1 MTRQPGACAEQGIGV
16 GSTLLS
22 VDGVPLRGMGLE
34 DVKQL
39 TMGLVGT
46 HVCLRYRPPG
56 VHAEYPPIEKVLTR
70 LPASYTRA
78 AGFDSA
84 RSHVSHWTGAPSAE
98 PSRDQQNSTRRLQ
111 HADSR
116 PGSSTIDTFRSSVSS
131 WLTSMGVLTSARN
144 GTQDTGNVRLA
155 NSNDALA
162 TGTAGHSHRA
172 SQREAFLKEEDDEY
186 VSLPRGLIRHIADE
200 YR

>member
-1 MTRQPGACAEQGIGV
+1 MIRQAGACAEQGISV

-46 HVCLRYRPPG
+46 HVCVRYRPPG
-56 VHAEYPPIEKVLTR
+56 VHAEYPPIERVLTR
-70 LPASYTRA
+70 LPASYSRA
-78 AGFDSA
+78 AGFSTA
-84 RSHVSHWTGAPSAE
+84 RSHISHWSGASSVE
-98 PSRDQQNSTRRLQ
+98 PNRDQQNSTRKVQ

-116 PGSSTIDTFRSSVSS
+116 PESSSIDTFRSSVSS
-131 WLTSMGVLTSARN
+131 WFTNMGLLTSARN
-144 GTQDTGNVRLA
+144 GGQDPSNVRLA
-155 NSNDALA
+155 NSNGTLA
-162 TGTAGHSHRA
+162 TVTSGHSQRA
-172 SQREAFLKEEDDEY
+172 SQREAFLKEQDDDY
-186 VSLPRGLIRHIADE
+186 TSLRPGLIRHIADE